1 MNNDSLEKDTSRI
14 MTNQNRVPLILIQEN
29 SFFGETEI
37 IQNEVQTIA
46 NACLPLVDTKM
57 MNSQNHK
64 NEK

>member
-37 IQNEVQTIA
+37 IQNE
-46 NACLPLVDTKM
+46 NDRKY
-57 MNSQNHK
+57 
-64 NEK
+64 